1 MKTGE
6 TMNPTDDTILAANTA
21 SEWGEWDGPDVF
33 GLLEKGVT
41 RAYKEFRELELTSRT
56 AGEGGE
62 ALVAALCKRRG
73 WIIEVRYVSMDE
85 LPTYTGFVR
94 RVGPKHWI
102 IDVRDDVTAGQADI
116 IIAHE
121 VSHILHDDVTAEGVA
136 RPRVIPVTPPEI
148 VAKAF
153 SVTIGRLFTYGDH
166 EGERATMLA
175 RLPSTWRS
183 IASDLPRGV

>member
-1 MKTGE
+1 MRTGE
-6 TMNPTDDTILAANTA
+6 IMNPTDDTIRAADTT
-21 SEWGEWDGPDVF
+21 SEWDQWAGPDVF
-33 GLLEKGVT
+33 GLLEKGIT
-41 RAYKEFRELELTSRT
+41 RAYKEFRELGLTARA

-62 ALVAALCKRRG
+62 ALVAALRKRRG
-73 WIIEVRYVSMDE
+73 WIIELRYVSMDE

-121 VSHILHDDVTAEGVA
+121 VSHILHDDVTEEGVA

-153 SVTIGRLFTYGDH
+153 STTMGRLFAYGDRD
-166 EGERATMLA
+166 GEREAALS
-175 RLPSTWRS
+175 RLPDTYRS
-183 IASDLPRGV
+183 LVRGLVGRV